1 MNAKYRFKNKFIDL
15 GAWALSVVAFFL
27 RIGGIQGED
36 RGRDETHEGRSRE
49 NIMAIL
55 RLTAW
60 SAAALAASIS
70 VGHAGPCSRQID
82 RMQAR
87 LDAMLEAR
95 AAAGPTGRESARAT
109 MSRQPTPRSIGA
121 AEARLG
127 ELPAQ
132 TADVVKRGMARARA
146 ADSAGDKRGCER
158 ALADVR
164 RAIGR

>member
-87 LDAMLEAR
+87 VDAQFAAK
-95 AAAGPTGRESARAT
+95 AAAGPAARESTDAL
-109 MSRQPTPRSIGA
+109 MHRQPTPGSVAA
-121 AEARLG
+121 AERRFGETTSKTVEAVASAMAAAR
-127 ELPAQ
+127 E
-132 TADVVKRGMARARA
+132 ADRV
-146 ADSAGDKRGCER
+146 GDRDACDR
-158 ALADVR
+158 ALAEVQR
-164 RAIGR
+164 TIGP